1 MAISNTTP
9 SANFGD
15 YGDHLYKTKQYMYPN
30 DLLSVDP
37 SKNEYGNQYM
47 MIYINIT
54 ADSVFTR
61 SDDRGGA
68 IPNVTSRVGKELSGL
83 KNLGNKGLGSIITT
97 GVGTLGALGV
107 GITSG
112 LTGVG
117 GIGAGLLALG
127 GTAFVASDTIAGS
140 FGKPR
145 KRLQTAIALH
155 IPNNIAI
162 NYGVTYGEASADVAE
177 LAGRGLNK
185 VIGAKSDLTKSG
197 EVDAKGLDL
206 ALAGGL
212 KAIGGTDTGKV
223 VGKLAGLAFNP
234 KKEQIFEG
242 VPFRSFTYNYEFYPR
257 SENEAENVKRII
269 DELKYHMHPGFK
281 DNAGFVFE
289 YPAEF
294 DIFFM
299 HRGVENRFIHRHRS
313 AVLESMS
320 VNYAPNAQYST
331 FQNGS
336 PTSYSVA
343 LTFKEVSIITKDALE
358 QGEVQRRNTNANFS
372 SGFGA
377 SSDTF

>member
-1 MAISNTTP
+1 
-9 SANFGD
+9 
-15 YGDHLYKTKQYMYPN
+15 MYPN

-54 ADSVFTR
+54 ADSTFTR
-61 SDDRGGA
+61 SDDKGGA

-83 KNLGNKGLGSIITT
+83 KNLGNKALGDIITT
-97 GVGTLGALGV
+97 GVGALGALGA

-112 LTGVG
+112 VTGVG

-127 GTAFVASDTIAGS
+127 STAFVGTLAGS

-145 KRLQTAIALH
+145 KRLQAAIALH

-185 VIGAKSDLTKSG
+185 LISAKSDLTKSG
-197 EVDAKGLDL
+197 QNEAGAVDL

-299 HRGVENRFIHRHRS
+299 HRGIENRFIHRHRS

-320 VNYAPNAQYST
+320 VNYAPNGQYSS

-358 QGEVQRRNTNANFS
+358 QGEVQRRGTNANFS

-377 SSDTF
+377 GSDTF